1 MILYFIIAFI
11 LSYLTTSF
19 ITANYSARNAH
30 NKLLNWIQYKV
41 NKLSAD
47 CFKEVITKNS
57 QEDIDYAIEDITKI
71 QENSY
76 QVFNKMS
83 QARINIKL
91 IINTMLTTKVNYKLF
106 YPKDID
112 FAEQLPERISPTIDI
127 LRTYEAKRSGL
138 YLGLIVS
145 NSHDKAVRAEEII
158 TEQIKYYEKF

>member
-1 MILYFIIAFI
+1 MILSFIISFVI
-11 LSYLTTSF
+11 SF
-19 ITANYSARNAH
+19 IITSLITSI
-30 NKLLNWIQYKV
+30 NKIDKEYYRLLSWIQYKV

-76 QVFNKMS
+76 QVFDKMNN
-83 QARINIKL
+83 AKVNLKL
-91 IINTMLTTKVNYKLF
+91 IINTMLTFRVDYKLF

-112 FAEQLPERISPTIDI
+112 FVEQLPERISPAIDI
-127 LRTYEAKRSGL
+127 LRTYEAQRSGL

-145 NSHDKAVRAEEII
+145 GSHDNAVRSENII